1 MVHYSKAFARS
12 IKCSWAIILQL
23 AESVEPRRSTL
34 KKLVTVLLLSIAVL
48 TFAFSRPAL
57 AGDAIIG
64 SKIFSA
70 NCAACHLGGS
80 NVIMANKTLKKEAL
94 EKYKMNSLKAITNQ
108 VKKGKN
114 AMPAFGGRLSDRQI
128 EDVATYVLQQAK
140 KGW

>member
-1 MVHYSKAFARS
+1 M
-12 IKCSWAIILQL
+12 
-23 AESVEPRRSTL
+23 
-34 KKLVTVLLLSIAVL
+34 KKIVTVLLLAIAIL

-70 NCAACHLGGS
+70 NCAACHLGGN

-94 EKYKMNSLKAITNQ
+94 DKYGVNSLEAIINQ

-114 AMPAFGGRLSDRQI
+114 AMPAFGGRLSDKQI
-128 EDVATYVLQQAK
+128 EDVATYVLQQAE